1 MLSNE
6 AKRLAGIILDK
17 AKEYGYTRL
26 AQEIGVS
33 KDFIYYLHRD
43 DLGRRSKHALKKI
56 AQHIGCMDFYEL
68 FELEI

>member
-17 AKEYGYTRL
+17 AKKYGYRRL
-26 AQEIGVS
+26 AQEIGIT
-33 KDFIYYLHRD
+33 KDIIYYLRKAET
-43 DLGRRSKHALKKI
+43 GIRSKRTLKKI

-68 FELEI
+68 FVLEI